1 MGAAQGASE
10 MLLGADGPPGAWVL
24 LQVVPRGSG
33 QGWCIRPSGHRAL
46 VVHGV
51 TGAAPGCKGSA
62 VKLLELPPTNEQR
75 GRKAPSCPAASEC
88 WDPLG
93 CTLTASVASGELK

>member
-1 MGAAQGASE
+1 
-10 MLLGADGPPGAWVL
+10 MLLL
-24 LQVVPRGSG
+24 VVPRGSG
-33 QGWCIRPSGHRAL
+33 QGWCIHPGGHRAL

-51 TGAAPGCKGSA
+51 TGTAPGCKGSA
-62 VKLLELPPTNEQR
+62 VKLLELPPTNEQW